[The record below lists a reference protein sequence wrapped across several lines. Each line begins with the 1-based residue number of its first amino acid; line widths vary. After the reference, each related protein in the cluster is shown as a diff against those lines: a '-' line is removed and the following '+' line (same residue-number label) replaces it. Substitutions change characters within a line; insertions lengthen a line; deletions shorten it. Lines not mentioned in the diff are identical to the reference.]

1 VSAGVVL
8 IRLLLASG
16 LLGTGQ
22 CDAAAPSPATAPD
35 GLSVRWLSPPDAPES
50 ATVEVS
56 GLSPAQLAEL
66 RHTQGNLNQKQWQ
79 ELLTVHVEQGDLVTQ
94 LQLPPMAGVYQAGDS
109 ALTFKPA
116 FPLAAGLRYRAA
128 LYPQHLPN
136 APKDGRAALT
146 AVLSLPSRGTNS
158 TTVVT
163 QIYPST
169 DTVPQNL
176 LKFYLHFS
184 ASMSRGHSY
193 DYIHLYDAS
202 NRAVELPF
210 LEIGEELWDPEY
222 KRLTLFIDP
231 GRIKRGV
238 QPLEEIGPS
247 LEEGRHYTLKVD
259 AGWHDGQGNPLR
271 AAFAK
276 RFAVGPPD
284 RTPPDPTRWKVAAPH
299 AGTREALR
307 VNFPDPM
314 DHALA
319 LRMLRVVQLGKK
331 PEQPI
336 EGEVVLS
343 EQERHWALTPTQSWR
358 QGTYQLVVQST
369 IEDLAGNNVG
379 KPFEVDV
386 FEGVQRRLTNTSA
399 RVSFEIR

>member
-1 VSAGVVL
+1 
-8 IRLLLASG
+8 
-16 LLGTGQ
+16 
-22 CDAAAPSPATAPD
+22 
-35 GLSVRWLSPPDAPES
+35 
-50 ATVEVS
+50 
-56 GLSPAQLAEL
+56 
-66 RHTQGNLNQKQWQ
+66 
-79 ELLTVHVEQGDLVTQ
+79 
-94 LQLPPMAGVYQAGDS
+94 
-109 ALTFKPA
+109 
-116 FPLAAGLRYRAA
+116 
-128 LYPQHLPN
+128 
-136 APKDGRAALT
+136 
-146 AVLSLPSRGTNS
+146 
-158 TTVVT
+158 
-163 QIYPST
+163 
-169 DTVPQNL
+169 
-176 LKFYLHFS
+176 
-184 ASMSRGHSY
+184 MSRGHSY

-259 AGWHDGQGNPLR
+259 AGWHDGQDNPLR

-284 RTPPDPTRWKVAAPH
+284 RTPPDPTHWKVATPH
-299 AGTREALR
+299 AGTREALT
-307 VNFPDPM
+307 VNFSDPM

-386 FEGVQRRLTNTSA
+386 FDGVQRRLTNTSV